1 MREKSVIKE
10 RILEYIDSKG
20 ISKYECYKHTGI
32 TNGVL
37 SQKTGMSEENIL
49 KFLSYYTDIS
59 SEWLLLGKGP
69 MLKPGISDIPGKP
82 ARKELP
88 SPTTNELFPG
98 SSFNIGIEKAGRH
111 QKQAVSI
118 PVVDIFMAAG
128 SGYLNTDY
136 IDEESFMLMPSSM
149 IKGGRNYLCGKI
161 KGQSMI
167 PTLQDSSY
175 LIIRKLEPYEWSTI
189 RDNYVYVISTR
200 EGATF
205 VKRVKNRLSQGFLVC
220 MSDNP
225 DKGSYPNFNLEI
237 DELHTIWYCEW
248 YLSPKM
254 PNIHATYSNIHAT
267 YYNKLSEL
275 EDRMDEMNN
284 DIKRIEKES
293 KRK

>member
-10 RILEYIDSKG
+10 RILEYIDYKG
-20 ISKYECYKHTGI
+20 ISKYECYKNTGI

-37 SQKTGMSEENIL
+37 SQRTGMSEENIL

-59 SEWLLLGKGP
+59 TEWLLSGKGP
-69 MLKPGISDIPGKP
+69 MLKTAISDHPHTPVK
-82 ARKELP
+82 KELP
-88 SPTTNELFPG
+88 KAADTFFPA
-98 SSFNIGIEKAGRH
+98 SSFHAGAGKADPH
-111 QKQAVSI
+111 QKQTVSI

-136 IDEESFMLMPSSM
+136 IEEESFMLMPSSI

-161 KGQSMI
+161 KGQSMS

-225 DKGSYPNFNLEI
+225 DKGNYPNFNLEI
-237 DELHTIWYCEW
+237 DELHTVWYCEW

-254 PNIHATYSNIHAT
+254 PNIHAT

-275 EDRMDEMNN
+275 EDRMDEMTN
-284 DIKRIEKES
+284 DLKRIEKEN